1 MMFLRKKMLIDKR
14 KDVQAKQ
21 LVVLGPRPSHR
32 LRKGRPEKQGMNS
45 ATHDGILFGCPRL
58 PRSEAYREAR
68 YEKTRD
74 STSAGYETVTL
85 FKNAQNLAP
94 AFSRAPPPAEANG
107 FNAIE
112 GHDERFL

>member
-1 MMFLRKKMLIDKR
+1 
-14 KDVQAKQ
+14 
-21 LVVLGPRPSHR
+21 
-32 LRKGRPEKQGMNS
+32 MNS

-85 FKNAQNLAP
+85 FKRRKKPGTRLFKGATT
-94 AFSRAPPPAEANG
+94 S
-107 FNAIE
+107 
-112 GHDERFL
+112 